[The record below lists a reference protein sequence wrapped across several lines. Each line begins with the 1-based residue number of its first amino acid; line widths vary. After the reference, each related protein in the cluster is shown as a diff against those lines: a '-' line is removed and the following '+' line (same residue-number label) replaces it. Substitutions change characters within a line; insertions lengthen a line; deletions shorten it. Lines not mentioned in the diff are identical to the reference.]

1 MALLVP
7 RQRSFVTPCGAL
19 IGLVTP
25 CAPFAKQC
33 AGSGAH
39 GVTRPTF
46 EGPRLGALAAAVCGA
61 LVRTSSAGRGVWRWT
76 LGALLVF
83 WPSAAFAQV
92 VRAPEYSLK
101 AAYLFNFTQFIEW
114 PSNSFISTDAPIV
127 IGVLGEDPFGG
138 ALDQAIKGKAVHG
151 RSLELKR
158 FKQIGEMRGC
168 HVLFVCA
175 SEAARLPEIF
185 LAAQK
190 GGILTVSDID
200 RFAERGGIIN
210 FYKENNKVRFKI
222 NLNAAE
228 RAGTKISS
236 QLLRLG
242 TIVREE
248 IDAEK

>member
-1 MALLVP
+1 MALLNP
-7 RQRSFVTPCGAL
+7 PAARWRN
-19 IGLVTP
+19 
-25 CAPFAKQC
+25 
-33 AGSGAH
+33 GSAD
-39 GVTRPTF
+39 
-46 EGPRLGALAAAVCGA
+46 
-61 LVRTSSAGRGVWRWT
+61 RWT
-76 LGALLVF
+76 SRVGRAVWLMILGMSLVF
-83 WPSAAFAQV
+83 RATPGSAQV

-101 AAYLFNFTQFIEW
+101 AAYLFNFTQFVEW
-114 PSNSFISTDAPIV
+114 PSNSFISPDAPIV

-151 RSLELKR
+151 RSFELKR

>member
-1 MALLVP
+1 M
-7 RQRSFVTPCGAL
+7 
-19 IGLVTP
+19 
-25 CAPFAKQC
+25 
-33 AGSGAH
+33 
-39 GVTRPTF
+39 
-46 EGPRLGALAAAVCGA
+46 
-61 LVRTSSAGRGVWRWT
+61 
-76 LGALLVF
+76 
-83 WPSAAFAQV
+83 
-92 VRAPEYSLK
+92 
-101 AAYLFNFTQFIEW
+101 
-114 PSNSFISTDAPIV
+114 
-127 IGVLGEDPFGG
+127 
-138 ALDQAIKGKAVHG
+138 
-151 RSLELKR
+151 
-158 FKQIGEMRGC
+158 
-168 HVLFVCA
+168 
-175 SEAARLPEIF
+175 PEIF

>member
-1 MALLVP
+1 MALLNP
-7 RQRSFVTPCGAL
+7 PAAGWRNGA
-19 IGLVTP
+19 
-25 CAPFAKQC
+25 AD
-33 AGSGAH
+33 
-39 GVTRPTF
+39 
-46 EGPRLGALAAAVCGA
+46 
-61 LVRTSSAGRGVWRWT
+61 RWT
-76 LGALLVF
+76 SRVCRAVWLLILGMSLVF
-83 WPSAAFAQV
+83 RATPVSAQV
-92 VRAPEYSLK
+92 VRAPEYPLK
-101 AAYLFNFTQFIEW
+101 AAYLFNFTQFVEW
-114 PSNSFISTDAPIV
+114 PSNSFISPDAPMV

-151 RSLELKR
+151 HSFELKR

-175 SEAARLPEIF
+175 SEAVRLPEIL

-210 FYKENNKVRFKI
+210 FYMENNKVRFKI

-242 TIVREE
+242 TIIREE

>member
-7 RQRSFVTPCGAL
+7 RQMSFVTPCGAL
-19 IGLVTP
+19 VGRVTP

-33 AGSGAH
+33 AG
-39 GVTRPTF
+39 
-46 EGPRLGALAAAVCGA
+46 
-61 LVRTSSAGRGVWRWT
+61 AGRGVWRWT
-76 LGALLVF
+76 LGVLLVF
-83 WPSAAFAQV
+83 WASAAFAQV

-114 PSNSFISTDAPIV
+114 PSNSFISPDAPIV

-138 ALDQAIKGKAVHG
+138 ALDQAIKDKAVHG
-151 RSLELKR
+151 RSFELKR

-175 SEAARLPEIF
+175 SEAGRLPEIF

-210 FYKENNKVRFKI
+210 FYKENN
-222 NLNAAE
+222 NAAE

>member
-1 MALLVP
+1 MALLIPPAVWSRNGATDRWTRRAFYGFAGQFFAVSTAAP
-7 RQRSFVTPCGAL
+7 RGAFGRTIRARRTVWVLILGMSFVFRATPA
-19 IGLVTP
+19 
-25 CAPFAKQC
+25 
-33 AGSGAH
+33 S
-39 GVTRPTF
+39 
-46 EGPRLGALAAAVCGA
+46 
-61 LVRTSSAGRGVWRWT
+61 
-76 LGALLVF
+76 
-83 WPSAAFAQV
+83 AQV

-114 PSNSFISTDAPIV
+114 PSNSFISPDAPIV

-138 ALDQAIKGKAVHG
+138 ALDQAIKDKAVHG
-151 RSLELKR
+151 RSFELKR

>member
-1 MALLVP
+1 MALLNP
-7 RQRSFVTPCGAL
+7 PAARWRNGA
-19 IGLVTP
+19 
-25 CAPFAKQC
+25 AD
-33 AGSGAH
+33 
-39 GVTRPTF
+39 
-46 EGPRLGALAAAVCGA
+46 
-61 LVRTSSAGRGVWRWT
+61 RWT
-76 LGALLVF
+76 SRACRAVWLLILGMSLVF
-83 WPSAAFAQV
+83 RATPVSAQV

-101 AAYLFNFTQFIEW
+101 AAYLLNFTQFVEW
-114 PSNSFISTDAPIV
+114 PSNGFISPDAPIV

-151 RSLELKR
+151 RSFELKR

-175 SEAARLPEIF
+175 SEAARLPEIL

-242 TIVREE
+242 TIIREE

>member
-1 MALLVP
+1 MALLIPPAARWRNGAADRWTIRAGRTVWVLILGM
-7 RQRSFVTPCGAL
+7 SFVFRA
-19 IGLVTP
+19 
-25 CAPFAKQC
+25 
-33 AGSGAH
+33 
-39 GVTRPTF
+39 TR
-46 EGPRLGALAAAVCGA
+46 LC
-61 LVRTSSAGRGVWRWT
+61 
-76 LGALLVF
+76 LLVALGF
-83 WPSAAFAQV
+83 AFNTGPVAGAESPPPTMHQVQAAF
-92 VRAPEYSLK
+92 
-101 AAYLFNFTQFIEW
+101 LFNFAKFVTW
-114 PSNSFISTDAPIV
+114 PDDAFDRSGNSMV

-138 ALDQAIKGKAVHG
+138 ALDQAIKDKAVHG
-151 RSLELKR
+151 RSFELKR

-210 FYKENNKVRFKI
+210 FYKENNKMRFKI
-222 NLNAAE
+222 NLSAAE
-228 RAGTKISS
+228 RAGMKISS

-242 TIVREE
+242 TIIREE